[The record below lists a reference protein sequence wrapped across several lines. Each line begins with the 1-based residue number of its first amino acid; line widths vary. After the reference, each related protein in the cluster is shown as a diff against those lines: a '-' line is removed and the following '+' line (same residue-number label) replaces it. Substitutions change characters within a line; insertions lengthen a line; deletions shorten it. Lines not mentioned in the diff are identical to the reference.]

1 MITMENLSN
10 DIKTI
15 INTAYPYIKEFN
27 PAQKAVIESGYL
39 EDKSNYIISIPTASG
54 KTVLG
59 ILPALKTILNGGK
72 AIYAAPL
79 LSIQN
84 EKVKEFKAFEE
95 HGIKVGKH
103 PSNSDLSVMVF
114 ESFDALTRFSWYVL
128 REVDTLI
135 IDEFHMIREYSRG
148 PTLESAITRAKIIN
162 PSLRIIA
169 LSATLKNI
177 DEIEQWLDGKTV
189 EHDYRP
195 VPLNKEVLDAEMF
208 NTKNK
213 NDVIVKIVEKAIE
226 DNSQALSF
234 VSTRRFTES
243 LATYVAKKIDKK
255 TTKEQ
260 KQKFKQVADKLLEV
274 PKKKGSL
281 PTTTCLKLAEAAE
294 KGVVFHHAGLFNEQK
309 EIIEDEFR
317 NGNIL
322 MITATPSLMYGVN
335 LPSKYVV
342 IRDHTRWTSNGPAS
356 IPVFDYEQM
365 SGRAG
370 RPQYDDVGY
379 SYLVAK
385 TMDEAFDLEAHY
397 VNGEI
402 ELTNSKLIDN
412 KDAIYKQIIAQIAS
426 SLSKNLDDLNDFFGK
441 TLYGFQMKNN
451 PSMSMF
457 AQDSLN
463 WELESALEFLLQ
475 NGIIRA
481 TPEGLKTTD
490 FGNLIAKSNY
500 AVETAVKIKE
510 YVSTMEK
517 LNPAEMIYALAE
529 TPDLPLI
536 SFKGR
541 KSKDPVRDKLSECG
555 LFAVDIGNPEATA
568 VSLIEWIDERN
579 EYEIENAYNVYS
591 ASTRRSAYEASR
603 LVKFAKNTLEV
614 LGNYSNLKD
623 MDYLSARLYYGV
635 KEDIIP
641 LVVGVKRLGRKRA
654 RLLMKTF
661 GDNLSEA
668 SEKEL
673 QKVEGIGPKLAGKV
687 KIFTM
692 NHLKTKG

>member
-15 INTAYPYIKEFN
+15 INTAYPYIKKFN

-72 AIYAAPL
+72 AVYAAPL

-114 ESFDALTRFSWYVL
+114 ESFDALTRFSWNVL

-135 IDEFHMIREYSRG
+135 IDEFHMIGEYSRG

-255 TTKEQ
+255 TTNEQ

-385 TMDEAFDLEAHY
+385 TMDEAFDLEARY

-623 MDYLSARLYYGV
+623 MDYLSTRLYYGV

-668 SEKEL
+668 SEKDL

-692 NHLKTKG
+692 NH

>member
-114 ESFDALTRFSWYVL
+114 ESFDALTRFSWNVL

-135 IDEFHMIREYSRG
+135 IDEFHMIGEYSRG

-281 PTTTCLKLAEAAE
+281 PTTTCLKLAEAAK

-317 NGNIL
+317 KGNIL

-385 TMDEAFDLEAHY
+385 TMDEAFDLEARY

-668 SEKEL
+668 SEKDL

-692 NHLKTKG
+692 NH

>member
-114 ESFDALTRFSWYVL
+114 ESFDALTRFSWNVL

-135 IDEFHMIREYSRG
+135 IDEFHMIGEYSRG

-189 EHDYRP
+189 EHNYRP

-385 TMDEAFDLEAHY
+385 TMDEAFDLEARY

-541 KSKDPVRDKLSECG
+541 KSKDPVRDKLSECS

-668 SEKEL
+668 SEKDL

-692 NHLKTKG
+692 NH

>member
-103 PSNSDLSVMVF
+103 PSNSNLSVMVF
-114 ESFDALTRFSWYVL
+114 ESFDALTRFSWNVL

-135 IDEFHMIREYSRG
+135 IDEFHMIGEYSRG

-189 EHDYRP
+189 EHNYRP

-317 NGNIL
+317 KRNIL

-385 TMDEAFDLEAHY
+385 TMDEAFDLEARY

-668 SEKEL
+668 SEKDL

-692 NHLKTKG
+692 NH

>member
-114 ESFDALTRFSWYVL
+114 ESFDALTRFSWNVL

-135 IDEFHMIREYSRG
+135 IDEFHMIGEYSRG

-189 EHDYRP
+189 EHNYRP

-385 TMDEAFDLEAHY
+385 TMDEAFDLEARY

-510 YVSTMEK
+510 YVSTIEK

-668 SEKEL
+668 SEKDL

-692 NHLKTKG
+692 NH

>member
-114 ESFDALTRFSWYVL
+114 ESFDALTRFSWNVL

-135 IDEFHMIREYSRG
+135 IDEFHMIGEYSRG

-189 EHDYRP
+189 EHNYRP

-317 NGNIL
+317 KRNIL

-356 IPVFDYEQM
+356 IPVFDYEQI

-668 SEKEL
+668 SEKDL

-692 NHLKTKG
+692 NH

>member
-114 ESFDALTRFSWYVL
+114 ESFDALTRFSWNVL

-135 IDEFHMIREYSRG
+135 IDEFHMIGEYSRG

-189 EHDYRP
+189 EHNYRP

-317 NGNIL
+317 KRNIL

-342 IRDHTRWTSNGPAS
+342 IRDHTRWISNGPAS

-385 TMDEAFDLEAHY
+385 TMDEAFDLEARY

-668 SEKEL
+668 SEKDL

-692 NHLKTKG
+692 NH

>member
-114 ESFDALTRFSWYVL
+114 ESFDALTRFSWNVL

-135 IDEFHMIREYSRG
+135 IDEFHMIGEYSRG

-177 DEIEQWLDGKTV
+177 DEIEQWLGGKTV
-189 EHDYRP
+189 EHNYRP

-317 NGNIL
+317 KGNIL

-379 SYLVAK
+379 SYLIAK
-385 TMDEAFDLEAHY
+385 TMDEAFDLEARY

-692 NHLKTKG
+692 NH

>member
-1 MITMENLSN
+1 MINMENLSN

-72 AIYAAPL
+72 AVYAAPL

-114 ESFDALTRFSWYVL
+114 ESFDALTRFSWNVL

-135 IDEFHMIREYSRG
+135 IDEFHMIGEYSRG

-317 NGNIL
+317 KGNIL

-385 TMDEAFDLEAHY
+385 TMDEAFDLEARY

-441 TLYGFQMKNN
+441 TLYGFQMENN

-668 SEKEL
+668 SEKDL

-692 NHLKTKG
+692 NH

>member
-84 EKVKEFKAFEE
+84 EKVKEFKAYEE

-114 ESFDALTRFSWYVL
+114 ESFDALTRFSWNVL

-135 IDEFHMIREYSRG
+135 IDEFHMIGEYSRG

-385 TMDEAFDLEAHY
+385 TMDEAFDLEARY

-541 KSKDPVRDKLSECG
+541 KSKDPVRDILSECS

-668 SEKEL
+668 SEKDL

-692 NHLKTKG
+692 NH

>member
-1 MITMENLSN
+1 MENLSN

-72 AIYAAPL
+72 AVYAAPL

-114 ESFDALTRFSWYVL
+114 ESFDALTRFSWNVL

-135 IDEFHMIREYSRG
+135 IDEFHMIGEYSRG

-260 KQKFKQVADKLLEV
+260 KHKFKQVADKLLEV

-385 TMDEAFDLEAHY
+385 TMDEAFDLEARY
-397 VNGEI
+397 IDGEI

-517 LNPAEMIYALAE
+517 LNTAEMIYALAE

-661 GDNLSEA
+661 GDNLNEA
-668 SEKEL
+668 NEKDL
-673 QKVEGIGPKLAGKV
+673 QKIEGIGPKLAGKI

-692 NHLKTKG
+692 NH

>member
-1 MITMENLSN
+1 MENLDT
-10 DIKTI
+10 DIKKI
-15 INTAYPYIKEFN
+15 INSAYPYIKDFN

-39 EDKSNYIISIPTASG
+39 EDNSNYIISIPTASG

-59 ILPALKTILNGGK
+59 VLPALKTILNGGK

-84 EKVKEFKAFEE
+84 EKVKEFKAFEK
-95 HGIKVGKH
+95 HGINVGKH
-103 PSNSDLSVMVF
+103 PSSADLSVMVF
-114 ESFDALTRFSWYVL
+114 ESFDALTRFSWNVL

-135 IDEFHMIREYSRG
+135 IDEFHMIGEYSRG

-162 PSLRIIA
+162 PSIRIIA

-177 DEIEQWLDGKTV
+177 EEIEGWLDGTCI

-195 VPLNKEVLDAEMF
+195 VPLHKEVLDAEMF

-213 NDVIVKIVEKAIE
+213 NDVIVKVVEKAMK
-226 DNSQALSF
+226 DNSQALAF

-243 LATYVAKKIDKK
+243 LATYVAKKINKK
-255 TTKEQ
+255 INKEQ
-260 KQKFKQVADKLLEV
+260 RTRFKEVAEKLLEV

-281 PTTTCLKLAEAAE
+281 PTSTCLKLAEAAE
-294 KGVVFHHAGLFNEQK
+294 LGVAFHHAGLFNEQK

-335 LPSKYVV
+335 LPSKTVV
-342 IRDHTRWTSNGPAS
+342 IRDHTRWTSNGPQP

-379 SYLVAK
+379 SYIIAK
-385 TMDEAFDLEAHY
+385 TMDEVQNLEEYY
-397 VNGEI
+397 VEGEI
-402 ELTNSKLIDN
+402 EKTNSKLVDN

-426 SLSKNLDDLNDFFGK
+426 SLSKNLDDLVDFFGK
-441 TLYGFQMKNN
+441 TLYGYQMNNN
-451 PSMSMF
+451 PSMSTF
-457 AQDSLN
+457 AEYTIQY
-463 WELESALEFLLQ
+463 ELENALEFLLQ

-481 TPEGLKTTD
+481 TPEGLTTTD
-490 FGNLIAKSNY
+490 FGYLIAKSNY

-510 YVSTMEK
+510 YISDINEINTE
-517 LNPAEMIYALAE
+517 EFIYALSQ

-555 LFAVDIGNPEATA
+555 LFAVDIGISEATT
-568 VSLIEWIDERN
+568 VSLIEWIN
-579 EYEIENAYNVYS
+579 EKSEHEIENKYNVYS

-603 LVKFAKNTLEV
+603 LVKFAKEASEI
-614 LGNYSNLKD
+614 LGNYSNLKEYD
-623 MDYLSARLYYGV
+623 ILSARLYYGI
-635 KEDIIP
+635 KPDIIP

-654 RLLMKTF
+654 RNLVKIF
-661 GDNLSEA
+661 GNDLSNV
-668 SEKEL
+668 SENEL
-673 QKVEGIGPKLAGKV
+673 QKIEGIGPKLAE
-687 KIFTM
+687 KIKLFTK
-692 NHLKTKG
+692 N

>member
-27 PAQKAVIESGYL
+27 PAQKAVIESRYL

-114 ESFDALTRFSWYVL
+114 ESFDALTRFSWNVL

-135 IDEFHMIREYSRG
+135 IDEFHMIGEYSRG

-189 EHDYRP
+189 EHNYRP

-385 TMDEAFDLEAHY
+385 TMDEAFDLEARY

-541 KSKDPVRDKLSECG
+541 KSKYPVRDKLSECG

-668 SEKEL
+668 SEKDL

-692 NHLKTKG
+692 NH

>member
-114 ESFDALTRFSWYVL
+114 ESFDALTRFSWNVL

-135 IDEFHMIREYSRG
+135 IDEFHMIGEYSRG

-177 DEIEQWLDGKTV
+177 NEIEQWLDGKTV
-189 EHDYRP
+189 EHNYRP

-317 NGNIL
+317 KGNIL

-385 TMDEAFDLEAHY
+385 TMDEAFDLEARY

-555 LFAVDIGNPEATA
+555 LFAVNIGNPEATA

-668 SEKEL
+668 SEKDL
-673 QKVEGIGPKLAGKV
+673 QKVEGIGQKLAGKV

-692 NHLKTKG
+692 NH

>member
-114 ESFDALTRFSWYVL
+114 ESFDALTRFSWNVL

-135 IDEFHMIREYSRG
+135 IDEFHMIGEYSRG

-169 LSATLKNI
+169 LSATLKNM

-189 EHDYRP
+189 EHNYRP

-281 PTTTCLKLAEAAE
+281 PTTTCLKLAETAE

-385 TMDEAFDLEAHY
+385 TMDEAFDLEARY

-692 NHLKTKG
+692 NH

>member
-103 PSNSDLSVMVF
+103 PSNSNLSVMVF
-114 ESFDALTRFSWYVL
+114 ESFDALTRFSWNVL

-135 IDEFHMIREYSRG
+135 IDEFHMIGEYSRG

-189 EHDYRP
+189 EHNYRP

-317 NGNIL
+317 KGNIL

-385 TMDEAFDLEAHY
+385 TIDEAFDLEARY

-668 SEKEL
+668 SEKDL

-692 NHLKTKG
+692 NH

>member
-114 ESFDALTRFSWYVL
+114 ESFDALTRFSWNVL

-135 IDEFHMIREYSRG
+135 IDEFHMIGEYSRG

-189 EHDYRP
+189 EHNYRP

-317 NGNIL
+317 KGNIL

-385 TMDEAFDLEAHY
+385 TMDEAFDLEVHY

-692 NHLKTKG
+692 NH

>member
-1 MITMENLSN
+1 MINMENLSN

-72 AIYAAPL
+72 AVYAAPL

-114 ESFDALTRFSWYVL
+114 ESFDALTRFSWNVL

-135 IDEFHMIREYSRG
+135 IDEFHMIGEYSRG

-260 KQKFKQVADKLLEV
+260 KHKFKQVADKLLEV

-385 TMDEAFDLEAHY
+385 TMDEAFDLEARY

-517 LNPAEMIYALAE
+517 LNTAEMIYALAE

-668 SEKEL
+668 SEKDL

-692 NHLKTKG
+692 NH

>member
-114 ESFDALTRFSWYVL
+114 ESFDALTRFSWNVL

-135 IDEFHMIREYSRG
+135 IDEFHMIGEYSRG

-317 NGNIL
+317 KGNIL

-385 TMDEAFDLEAHY
+385 TMDEAFDLEARY

-614 LGNYSNLKD
+614 LGNYSNLKN

-668 SEKEL
+668 SEKDL

-692 NHLKTKG
+692 NH

>member
-72 AIYAAPL
+72 AVYAAPL

-114 ESFDALTRFSWYVL
+114 ESFDALTRFSWNVL

-135 IDEFHMIREYSRG
+135 IDEFHMIGEYSRG

-189 EHDYRP
+189 EHNYRP

-317 NGNIL
+317 KGNIL

-385 TMDEAFDLEAHY
+385 TMDEAFDLEARY

-529 TPDLPLI
+529 TSDLPLI

-641 LVVGVKRLGRKRA
+641 LVIGVKRLGRKRA

-692 NHLKTKG
+692 NH

>member
-114 ESFDALTRFSWYVL
+114 ESFDALTRFSWNVL

-135 IDEFHMIREYSRG
+135 IDEFHMIGEYSRG

-189 EHDYRP
+189 EHNYRP

-281 PTTTCLKLAEAAE
+281 PTTTCIKLAEAAE

-317 NGNIL
+317 KGNIL

-385 TMDEAFDLEAHY
+385 TMDEAFDLEARY

-517 LNPAEMIYALAE
+517 LNPAEMIYTLAE

-673 QKVEGIGPKLAGKV
+673 QKVEGIGSKLAGKV

-692 NHLKTKG
+692 NH

>member
-114 ESFDALTRFSWYVL
+114 ESFDALTRFSWNVL

-135 IDEFHMIREYSRG
+135 IDEFHMIGEYSRG

-189 EHDYRP
+189 EHNYRP

-317 NGNIL
+317 KRNIL

-385 TMDEAFDLEAHY
+385 TMDEAFDLEARY

-591 ASTRRSAYEASR
+591 ASTRKSAYEASR

-668 SEKEL
+668 SEKDL

-692 NHLKTKG
+692 NH

>member
-95 HGIKVGKH
+95 YGIKVGKH

-114 ESFDALTRFSWYVL
+114 ESFDALTRFSWNVL

-135 IDEFHMIREYSRG
+135 IDEFHMIGEYSRG

-189 EHDYRP
+189 EHNYRP

-317 NGNIL
+317 KGNIL

-385 TMDEAFDLEAHY
+385 TMDEAFDLEARY

-614 LGNYSNLKD
+614 LGNYSNLKN

-668 SEKEL
+668 SEKDL

-692 NHLKTKG
+692 NH

>member
-1 MITMENLSN
+1 MINMENLSN

-72 AIYAAPL
+72 AVYAAPL

-114 ESFDALTRFSWYVL
+114 ESFDALTRFSWNVL

-135 IDEFHMIREYSRG
+135 IDEFHMIGEYSRG

-255 TTKEQ
+255 TTNEQ

-385 TMDEAFDLEAHY
+385 TMDEAFDLEARY

-591 ASTRRSAYEASR
+591 ASTRRSAYEASH

-668 SEKEL
+668 SEKDL

-692 NHLKTKG
+692 NH

>member
-114 ESFDALTRFSWYVL
+114 ESFDALTRFSWNVL

-135 IDEFHMIREYSRG
+135 IDEFHMIGEYSRG

-189 EHDYRP
+189 EHNYRP

-317 NGNIL
+317 KRNIL

-385 TMDEAFDLEAHY
+385 TMDEAFDLEARY

-668 SEKEL
+668 SEKDL

-692 NHLKTKG
+692 NH

>member
-114 ESFDALTRFSWYVL
+114 ESFDALTRFSWNVL

-135 IDEFHMIREYSRG
+135 IDEFHMIGEYSRG

-189 EHDYRP
+189 EHNYRP

-317 NGNIL
+317 KGNIL

-385 TMDEAFDLEAHY
+385 TMDEAFDLEARY

-661 GDNLSEA
+661 GDNLNEA

-692 NHLKTKG
+692 NH

>member
-72 AIYAAPL
+72 AVYAAPL

-84 EKVKEFKAFEE
+84 EKVKEFKSFEK

-114 ESFDALTRFSWYVL
+114 ESFDALTRFSWNVL

-135 IDEFHMIREYSRG
+135 IDEFHMIGEYSRG

-385 TMDEAFDLEAHY
+385 TMDEAFDLEARY

-668 SEKEL
+668 SEKDL

-692 NHLKTKG
+692 NH

>member
-114 ESFDALTRFSWYVL
+114 ESFDALTRFSWNVL

-135 IDEFHMIREYSRG
+135 IDEFHMIGEYSRG

-189 EHDYRP
+189 EHNYRP

-317 NGNIL
+317 KGNIL

-385 TMDEAFDLEAHY
+385 TMDEAFDLEARY

-541 KSKDPVRDKLSECG
+541 KSKDLVRDKLSECG

-673 QKVEGIGPKLAGKV
+673 QKVEGIGQKLAGKV

-692 NHLKTKG
+692 NH

>member
-114 ESFDALTRFSWYVL
+114 ESFDALTRFSWNVL

-135 IDEFHMIREYSRG
+135 IDEFHMIGEYSRG

-260 KQKFKQVADKLLEV
+260 KHKFKQVADKLLEV

-335 LPSKYVV
+335 LPSKYVI

-385 TMDEAFDLEAHY
+385 TMDEAFDLEARY

-668 SEKEL
+668 SEKDL

-692 NHLKTKG
+692 NH

>member
-1 MITMENLSN
+1 MINMENLSN

-72 AIYAAPL
+72 AVYAAPL

-84 EKVKEFKAFEE
+84 EKVKKFKAFEE

-114 ESFDALTRFSWYVL
+114 ESFDALTRFSWNVL

-135 IDEFHMIREYSRG
+135 IDEFHMIGEYSRG

-385 TMDEAFDLEAHY
+385 TMDEAFDLEARY

-692 NHLKTKG
+692 NH